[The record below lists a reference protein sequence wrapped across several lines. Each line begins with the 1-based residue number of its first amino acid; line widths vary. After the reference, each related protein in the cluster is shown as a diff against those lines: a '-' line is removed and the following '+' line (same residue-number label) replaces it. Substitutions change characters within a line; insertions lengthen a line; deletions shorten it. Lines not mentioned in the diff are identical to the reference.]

1 MNLRT
6 RAAWAGITHLPEV
19 VVLVAEQNMVFR
31 QMLEPGSLRFRIK
44 AGAIFGAA
52 LEHCRIKQVF
62 VYPVNFSK
70 KFPRPVYRLGLEI
83 ISKTPVAEH
92 LKHGM
97 MVCIMPNLFKVI
109 MLSADSQ
116 TLLRIRGPF
125 VGGR

>member
-1 MNLRT
+1 
-6 RAAWAGITHLPEV
+6 
-19 VVLVAEQNMVFR
+19 
-31 QMLEPGSLRFRIK
+31 MLEPGSLRFRIK

-116 TLLRIRGPF
+116 TLLRIRSPF
-125 VGGR
+125 VGG